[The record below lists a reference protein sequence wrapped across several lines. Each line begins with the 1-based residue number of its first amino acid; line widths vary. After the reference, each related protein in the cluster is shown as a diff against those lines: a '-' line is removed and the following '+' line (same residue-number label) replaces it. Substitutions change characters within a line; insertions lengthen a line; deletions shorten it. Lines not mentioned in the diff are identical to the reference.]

1 MIRDDLKKALVEA
14 LKAKDET
21 KVATIRLINA
31 AIKDKD
37 IEARPKGNLDGID
50 DTAILNLLMSMVKQ
64 RNESIS
70 MYQKGGRDDLAQKE
84 QAEIDV
90 ISLFLPKQM
99 SNEEVKNYFTPPSE
113 KKRIDKLKRA
123 ADQSAELKDLIARMQ
138 QTLGTK
144 VQAIGNDK
152 KGRIYIDYY
161 TTDDLDRLC
170 DLIEYLEKN
179 KNKIK

>member
-50 DTAILNLLMSMVKQ
+50 DTSILNLLMSMVKQ
-64 RNESIS
+64 RNESIG

-84 QAEIDV
+84 QAEINV

-99 SNEEVKNYFTPPSE
+99 STEEIGAA
-113 KKRIDKLKRA
+113 IDTLIQETGASSIKDMGKVMGALKAKYAGKMDFASASSIIKSKL
-123 ADQSAELKDLIARMQ
+123 SA
-138 QTLGTK
+138 
-144 VQAIGNDK
+144 
-152 KGRIYIDYY
+152 
-161 TTDDLDRLC
+161 
-170 DLIEYLEKN
+170 
-179 KNKIK
+179 